1 MGVRAGALH
10 AGALQPCTDASHA
23 AAAFSET
30 VKNCL
35 LFSTTPDSA
44 IDETEASPFPP
55 GCVFISSVGDK
66 LYDVTVN
73 RACPGR
79 LVSFTGA
86 LPGAGGAPR
95 RVRSRGSL
103 SRVTSGGDLR
113 LIKTY
118 AAGTLRTTPS
128 FSDLYGS
135 ASNLAAIADEV

>member
-1 MGVRAGALH
+1 VA
-10 AGALQPCTDASHA
+10 
-23 AAAFSET
+23 
-30 VKNCL
+30 
-35 LFSTTPDSA
+35 
-44 IDETEASPFPP
+44 
-55 GCVFISSVGDK
+55 DK

-86 LPGAGGAPR
+86 LPGSGGVR
-95 RVRSRGSL
+95 RVRSRGAL

-118 AAGTLRTTPS
+118 AAGALRNTPS

-135 ASNLAAIADEV
+135 ANNLAAIADEV